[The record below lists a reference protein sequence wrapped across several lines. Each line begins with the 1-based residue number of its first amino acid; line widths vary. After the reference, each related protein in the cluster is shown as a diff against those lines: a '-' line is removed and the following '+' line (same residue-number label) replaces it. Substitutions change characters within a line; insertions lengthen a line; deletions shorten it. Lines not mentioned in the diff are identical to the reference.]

1 MEYPA
6 GLVIFMSNKEFCK
19 VFDKDDDY
27 YTGYFSNKELNIKE
41 KDVASCITEDDL
53 TKTSRQLNVSMGQM
67 FYLINIFA
75 VVLFVILIYLLT
87 KLIIEKN
94 TNSISMV
101 KILGYNNGEIARL
114 YLMATTWVVVISI
127 LLSIIIS
134 KEIIEVI
141 YFEMMKDYTG
151 WLSLYIAPKVY
162 VEMLVLGIVS
172 YGLVAILQFRKIKK
186 VPMDEA
192 LKNVE

>member
-1 MEYPA
+1 
-6 GLVIFMSNKEFCK
+6 
-19 VFDKDDDY
+19 
-27 YTGYFSNKELNIKE
+27 
-41 KDVASCITEDDL
+41 
-53 TKTSRQLNVSMGQM
+53 
-67 FYLINIFA
+67 
-75 VVLFVILIYLLT
+75 
-87 KLIIEKN
+87 
-94 TNSISMV
+94 
-101 KILGYNNGEIARL
+101 
-114 YLMATTWVVVISI
+114 MATTWVVVISI

>member
-1 MEYPA
+1 MLLPV
-6 GLVIFMSNKEFCK
+6 LQRI
-19 VFDKDDDY
+19 
-27 YTGYFSNKELNIKE
+27 
-41 KDVASCITEDDL
+41 DL
-53 TKTSRQLNVSMGQM
+53 TKTSRQLNVSMGQI

-151 WLSLYIAPKVY
+151 WLSLYIGSKGVCGN
-162 VEMLVLGIVS
+162 VLILGICIIWFSCYIAV
-172 YGLVAILQFRKIKK
+172 
-186 VPMDEA
+186 
-192 LKNVE
+192 

>member
-1 MEYPA
+1 
-6 GLVIFMSNKEFCK
+6 MSNKEFCK

-53 TKTSRQLNVSMGQM
+53 TKTSRQLNVSMGQI

>member
-1 MEYPA
+1 MSVNDPEMLNSITKILYPTIA
-6 GLVIFMSNKEFCK
+6 KKFQTTSSLSLIHI
-19 VFDKDDDY
+19 Y
-27 YTGYFSNKELNIKE
+27 KELNIKE

-172 YGLVAILQFRKIKK
+172 YGLVAILQFKMCIR
-186 VPMDEA
+186 DSSSTY
-192 LKNVE
+192 